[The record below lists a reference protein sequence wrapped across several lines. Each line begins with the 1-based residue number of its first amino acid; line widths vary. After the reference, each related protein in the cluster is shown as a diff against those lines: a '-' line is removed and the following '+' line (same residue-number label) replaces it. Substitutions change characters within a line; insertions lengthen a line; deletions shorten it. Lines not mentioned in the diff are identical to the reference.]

1 MNLNVIPNI
10 RPMGEDTV
18 LVEFE
23 EEVSWETNNK
33 VRRLLHA
40 LEKQQLD
47 GYQMSLPSYRSLM
60 IYFDPMETTAE
71 KLAAIVS
78 TTLSELDTIE
88 QPEARLFKL
97 PTVYGGNYGPDVDRL
112 AKLADVSSQK
122 IIELSSN
129 LQLPVF
135 FLGYICSQAYMGGIP
150 EELQAPRHQ
159 SPRPLVPGGSFGFG
173 GPQANI
179 LAVDSPSG
187 LNYVGRTY
195 VKVFDP
201 SRFPPT
207 PIRPGDFI
215 QCYAVEED
223 FAREAGKKDMEDF
236 IESI

>member
-1 MNLNVIPNI
+1 
-10 RPMGEDTV
+10 
-18 LVEFE
+18 
-23 EEVSWETNNK
+23 
-33 VRRLLHA
+33 
-40 LEKQQLD
+40 
-47 GYQMSLPSYRSLM
+47 
-60 IYFDPMETTAE
+60 
-71 KLAAIVS
+71 
-78 TTLSELDTIE
+78 
-88 QPEARLFKL
+88 
-97 PTVYGGNYGPDVDRL
+97 
-112 AKLADVSSQK
+112 
-122 IIELSSN
+122 
-129 LQLPVF
+129 
-135 FLGYICSQAYMGGIP
+135 MGGIP